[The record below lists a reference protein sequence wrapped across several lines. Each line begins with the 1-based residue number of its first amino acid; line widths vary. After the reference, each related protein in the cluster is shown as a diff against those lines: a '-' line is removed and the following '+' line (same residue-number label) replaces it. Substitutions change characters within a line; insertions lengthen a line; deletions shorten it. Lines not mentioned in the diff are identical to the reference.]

1 MESEAEMPLV
11 KRVRAFTCHPN
22 SLGFAAIIVSPQPF
36 PVCTVSELACS
47 PASLALAL
55 LQSELAR

>member
-1 MESEAEMPLV
+1 M

-22 SLGFAAIIVSPQPF
+22 SLGFAAVIVSPQPF
-36 PVCTVSELACS
+36 PVCTVFELARS

-55 LQSELAR
+55 LQSELAK